1 MRQFGLTS
9 ALTDKLS
16 LTFSVGVRGAVYQ
29 VLKNEK
35 LDPIPL
41 DPFYYPTDRQYAKVR
56 LVFEIMSCTDI
67 SC

>member
-1 MRQFGLTS
+1 M
-9 ALTDKLS
+9 
-16 LTFSVGVRGAVYQ
+16 YQ

-56 LVFEIMSCTDI
+56 LVFEIMASTDI